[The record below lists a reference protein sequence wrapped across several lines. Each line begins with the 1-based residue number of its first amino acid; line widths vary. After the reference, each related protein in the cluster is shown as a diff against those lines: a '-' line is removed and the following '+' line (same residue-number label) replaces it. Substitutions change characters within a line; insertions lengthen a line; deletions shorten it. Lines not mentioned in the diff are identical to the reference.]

1 MVTETEKAL
10 SGLKMGNGAIHTGPK
25 RLSDKTTYPFLFD
38 EGQSGRHQKIEPFTK
53 QSIKINQM
61 LAAAIRVRP
70 NLDRTLKRRGV
81 DDAVR
86 NLMRLWLMRLR
97 WQCGGVV
104 G

>member
-1 MVTETEKAL
+1 M
-10 SGLKMGNGAIHTGPK
+10 
-25 RLSDKTTYPFLFD
+25 RDKT
-38 EGQSGRHQKIEPFTK
+38 RHQKIEPFTK

-61 LAAAIRVRP
+61 LAAAIRVQP

-86 NLMRLWLMRLR
+86 NLMSLWLMRLR